1 VAAPENQHGVP
12 LTVAADVP
20 APEPKYYGVKR
31 HLLEFIGSLEPGA
44 AVPTERELAERM
56 QTSRT
61 TVRQALGELVVE
73 GRLVRRQGSGT
84 YVAEPK
90 ITWPL
95 YLASFTEQ
103 VTASGF
109 TPSSDVLG
117 TQRIAA
123 SVELAE
129 RLSLKPRDPVYKIE
143 RRRLADNWPIAVET
157 SWLPAARF
165 PGLARLIR
173 THGSLHAILSDHY
186 ATALQAGDESIETA
200 PATPREAG
208 PLGVDVGTPMLVVSR
223 DNFDGSGTPVEL
235 GRTWFRGDRV
245 TLVTR
250 LRVQAT

>member
-1 VAAPENQHGVP
+1 M
-12 LTVAADVP
+12 TTAADRP
-20 APEPKYYGVKR
+20 ASEPRYYTVKR

-44 AVPTERELAERM
+44 AVPTERELALEM

-95 YLASFTEQ
+95 YVASFTEQ
-103 VTASGF
+103 VYASGF
-109 TPSSDVLG
+109 TPSAQVLG

-123 SVELAE
+123 SAELSQRL
-129 RLSLKPRDPVYKIE
+129 RLSARAPVYKIE
-143 RRRLADNWPIAVET
+143 RLRLADNWPIAIET
-157 SWLPAARF
+157 SWLPAKRF
-165 PGLARLIR
+165 PGLTRLIR
-173 THGSLHAILSDHY
+173 THGSLHAMLASHY
-186 ATALQAGDESIETA
+186 GTTLQTGEESIETV

-208 PLGVDVGTPMLVVSR
+208 PLRVDVGTPMLVVSR
-223 DNFDGSGTPVEL
+223 QSFDSEGTPVDF

-250 LRVQAT
+250 LGPKQG

>member
-1 VAAPENQHGVP
+1 MTTAGDLP
-12 LTVAADVP
+12 T
-20 APEPKYYGVKR
+20 PEPKYYAVKR
-31 HLLEFIGSLEPGA
+31 HLLEFIGSLEPGS
-44 AVPTERELAERM
+44 AVPTERELALQM

-103 VTASGF
+103 VRASGF
-109 TPSSDVLG
+109 TPSAEVLG
-117 TQRIAA
+117 TQRVAA
-123 SVELAE
+123 TADLARYLGIKSRAPIY
-129 RLSLKPRDPVYKIE
+129 RLE

-157 SWLPAARF
+157 SWLPAGRF
-165 PGLARLIR
+165 PGLTRLIR
-173 THGSLHAILSDHY
+173 MHGSLHAILADHY
-186 ATALQAGDESIETA
+186 GTKLQTGEESIETA

-208 PLGVDVGTPMLVVSR
+208 PLRVDVGTPMLVVSR
-223 DNFDGSGTPVEL
+223 QNFDVSGTPVEF

-250 LRVQAT
+250 LGSRQG

>member
-1 VAAPENQHGVP
+1 MTTAGD
-12 LTVAADVP
+12 LP
-20 APEPKYYGVKR
+20 ASEPKYYAVKR

-44 AVPTERELAERM
+44 PVPTERELALHM

-103 VTASGF
+103 VRASGF
-109 TPSSDVLG
+109 TPASEVLG
-117 TQRIAA
+117 TRRIAA
-123 SVELAE
+123 SPELAAHLGVSARTPVYELE
-129 RLSLKPRDPVYKIE
+129 RL
-143 RRRLADNWPIAVET
+143 RLADSWPIAVET
-157 SWLPAARF
+157 SWVPAERS
-165 PGLARLIR
+165 PGLTRLIR
-173 THGSLHAILSDHY
+173 SHGSLHAILFERY
-186 ATALQAGDESIETA
+186 GITLQTGEESIETA

-208 PLGVDVGTPMLVVSR
+208 PLRVDVGTPMLVVSR
-223 DNFDGSGTPVEL
+223 QNFDVSGTPVEY

-250 LRVQAT
+250 LGSRQA

>member
-1 VAAPENQHGVP
+1 MTTTEDR
-12 LTVAADVP
+12 TP
-20 APEPKYYGVKR
+20 AEPKYYAVKR
-31 HLLEFIGSLEPGA
+31 HLLDFIGSLQPGS
-44 AVPTERELAERM
+44 AVPTERELAGSM

-61 TVRQALGELVVE
+61 TVRQALSELVVE

-103 VTASGF
+103 VKASGF
-109 TPSSDVLG
+109 TPSAEVLAA
-117 TQRIAA
+117 TRAPA
-123 SVELAE
+123 SVDLAE
-129 RLSLKPRDPVYKIE
+129 RLELRPRAAVY
-143 RRRLADNWPIAVET
+143 RYDRLRLADDWPIAVET

-165 PGLARLIR
+165 PGLTRLIR
-173 THGSLHAILSDHY
+173 TRGSLIQTLADHY
-186 ATALQAGDESIETA
+186 ATYLATAEETIETA

-208 PLGVDVGTPMLVVSR
+208 PLRVDVGTPMLVVSR
-223 DNFDGSGTPVEL
+223 RNFDAAGTVVEL

-250 LRVQAT
+250 LGTSL

>member
-1 VAAPENQHGVP
+1 MTTAGDRLAS
-12 LTVAADVP
+12 
-20 APEPKYYGVKR
+20 EPKYYAVKR
-31 HLLEFIGSLEPGA
+31 HLLDFIGSLEPGA
-44 AVPTERELAERM
+44 AVPTERDLALKM

-61 TVRQALGELVVE
+61 TVRQALGELVIE

-103 VTASGF
+103 VGASGF
-109 TPSSDVLG
+109 TPSAEVLG

-123 SVELAE
+123 SAWLAE
-129 RLSLKPRDPVYKIE
+129 RLHLSARAPVYKLE
-143 RRRLADNWPIAVET
+143 RLRLADNWPIAVET
-157 SWLPAARF
+157 SWLPAAQF
-165 PGLARLIR
+165 PGLTRLIR
-173 THGSLHAILSDHY
+173 VHGSLHEILASHY
-186 ATALQAGDESIETA
+186 GIRLQTGEESIETA

-208 PLGVDVGTPMLVVSR
+208 PLRVDVGTPMLVVSR
-223 DNFDGSGTPVEL
+223 QNFDPDGTPVEF

-250 LRVQAT
+250 LASRQG

>member
-1 VAAPENQHGVP
+1 MTTAGDLP
-12 LTVAADVP
+12 TT
-20 APEPKYYGVKR
+20 EPKYYAVKR

-44 AVPTERELAERM
+44 AVPTERELALQM

-103 VTASGF
+103 VRASGF
-109 TPSSDVLG
+109 TPSAEVLN
-117 TQRIAA
+117 TNRIAA
-123 SVELAE
+123 SADLA
-129 RLSLKPRDPVYKIE
+129 RSLGINVRAPVYKLE

-157 SWLPAARF
+157 SWLPARRF
-165 PGLARLIR
+165 PGLTRLIR
-173 THGSLHAILSDHY
+173 MHGSLHAILADHY
-186 ATALQAGDESIETA
+186 GTELQTGEESIETA

-208 PLGVDVGTPMLVVSR
+208 PLRVDVGTPMLVVSR
-223 DNFDGSGTPVEL
+223 QNFDVSGSPVEF

-250 LRVQAT
+250 LGSRQG

>member
-1 VAAPENQHGVP
+1 MTTARDAPA
-12 LTVAADVP
+12 T
-20 APEPKYYGVKR
+20 EPKYYGVKR

-44 AVPTERELAERM
+44 AVPTERELSLRM
-56 QTSRT
+56 RTSRT

-90 ITWPL
+90 VTWPL

-103 VTASGF
+103 VRASGF
-109 TPSSDVLG
+109 TPSSEVLG

-123 SVELAE
+123 TAELAQ
-129 RLSLKPRDPVYKIE
+129 SLGISPRAPVYKLE
-143 RRRLADNWPIAVET
+143 RLRLADNWPIAVET
-157 SWLPAARF
+157 SWLPAERF
-165 PGLARLIR
+165 AGLTRLIR
-173 THGSLHAILSDHY
+173 MHGSLHAILADHY
-186 ATALQAGDESIETA
+186 GTKLQTGEESIETA

-208 PLGVDVGTPMLVVSR
+208 PLRVDVGTPMLVVSR
-223 DNFDGSGTPVEL
+223 QNFDATGTPVEL

-250 LRVQAT
+250 LGARRG

>member
-1 VAAPENQHGVP
+1 M
-12 LTVAADVP
+12 TIAADRP
-20 APEPKYYGVKR
+20 AAEPKYYAVKR
-31 HLLEFIGSLEPGA
+31 HLLDFIGSLQAGA
-44 AVPTERELAERM
+44 PVPTERELAERM

-61 TVRQALGELVVE
+61 TVRQALSELVAE

-103 VTASGF
+103 VKASGF
-109 TPSSDVLG
+109 TPSAEVLG

-123 SVELAE
+123 TAELAQQLHLPARASVYKLE
-129 RLSLKPRDPVYKIE
+129 RL
-143 RRRLADNWPIAVET
+143 RLADNWPIAVET
-157 SWLPAARF
+157 SWLPAERF
-165 PGLARLIR
+165 PGLTRLIR
-173 THGSLHAILSDHY
+173 TQGSLHALLAHRFGISMR
-186 ATALQAGDESIETA
+186 AGEESIETA

-208 PLGVDVGTPMLVVSR
+208 PLKVDVGTPMLVVSR
-223 DNFDGSGTPVEL
+223 QNFDADRIPVDF

-250 LRVQAT
+250 LGSRRR

>member
-1 VAAPENQHGVP
+1 MTTARDAPA
-12 LTVAADVP
+12 T
-20 APEPKYYGVKR
+20 EPKYYAVKR

-44 AVPTERELAERM
+44 AVPTERELSLRM
-56 QTSRT
+56 RTSRT

-90 ITWPL
+90 VTWPL

-103 VTASGF
+103 VRASGF
-109 TPSSDVLG
+109 TPSAEVLG
-117 TQRIAA
+117 TSRIAA
-123 SVELAE
+123 TADLA
-129 RLSLKPRDPVYKIE
+129 RYLGINGRAPVYKLE

-157 SWLPAARF
+157 SWLPARRF
-165 PGLARLIR
+165 PGLTRLIR
-173 THGSLHAILSDHY
+173 MHGSLHAILADHY
-186 ATALQAGDESIETA
+186 GTKLQTGEESIETA

-208 PLGVDVGTPMLVVSR
+208 PLRVDVGTPMLVVSR
-223 DNFDGSGTPVEL
+223 QNFDASGTPVEL

-250 LRVQAT
+250 LGARRG

>member
-1 VAAPENQHGVP
+1 MTTAGDRLAS
-12 LTVAADVP
+12 
-20 APEPKYYGVKR
+20 EPKYYSVKR
-31 HLLEFIGSLEPGA
+31 HLLEFIGSLAPGA
-44 AVPTERELAERM
+44 AVPTERELALRM

-90 ITWPL
+90 ITWHL
-95 YLASFTEQ
+95 YLASFTQQ
-103 VTASGF
+103 VKASGF
-109 TPSSDVLG
+109 TPSSEVLG

-123 SVELAE
+123 TTEVAHQLH
-129 RLSLKPRDPVYKIE
+129 LPPRAPVYKLE
-143 RRRLADNWPIAVET
+143 RLRLADNWPIAVET

-165 PGLARLIR
+165 PGLTRLTR
-173 THGSLHAILSDHY
+173 TRGSLHEILSSHY
-186 ATALQAGDESIETA
+186 GVTPQTGEESIETA

-208 PLGVDVGTPMLVVSR
+208 PLRVDVGTPMLVVSR
-223 DNFDGSGTPVEL
+223 DNFDSYGTPVEL

-250 LRVQAT
+250 LASREA